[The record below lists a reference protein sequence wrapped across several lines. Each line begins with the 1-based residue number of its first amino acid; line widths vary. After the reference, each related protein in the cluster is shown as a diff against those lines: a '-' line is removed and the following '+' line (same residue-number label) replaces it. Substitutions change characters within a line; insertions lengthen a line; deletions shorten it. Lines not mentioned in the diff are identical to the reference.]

1 MNEETNGTIFDH
13 FVTDPRTGF
22 SWRKNHDP
30 DQKTRTEDNGLIF
43 KESCTKNRGD
53 IKKEQLDYLKEHEQK
68 VIDLVKA
75 QNSKVESVQID
86 WDQTQWGDGGLTTP
100 EYYMS
105 VYGRIN
111 NIEESGWGVDIPI
124 NDDNTLNLD
133 EMYIGSDIRIGG
145 RLFE

>member
-1 MNEETNGTIFDH
+1 MF
-13 FVTDPRTGF
+13 
-22 SWRKNHDP
+22 K
-30 DQKTRTEDNGLIF
+30 LITAIAISVSMGGCV
-43 KESCTKNRGD
+43 KQ
-53 IKKEQLDYLKEHEQK
+53 KEQTKQAQTITSSSTKEDKRAIKQKQLAYIKEHEK
-68 VIDLVKA
+68 EIVDFVKA

-133 EMYIGSDIRIGG
+133 EMYIGSDINIGG